1 MSISVS
7 VDEALLRE
15 AEEAT
20 NIHDPAELV
29 RQALLEKIERGT
41 ASDQSAEL
49 YTDER
54 PVEFAETEAEL
65 EKVPANKKTSFAER
79 WKGRFQLPP
88 PDPNDPRL
96 NYLLERFQRGQR

>member
-29 RQALLEKIERGT
+29 RQALIEKIARE
-41 ASDQSAEL
+41 SIEI

-54 PVEFAETEAEL
+54 LAEFAAADADLAGVMAE
-65 EKVPANKKTSFAER
+65 KKSSFAER
-79 WKGRFQLPP
+79 WKGKFQLPP

-96 NYLLERFQRGQR
+96 TYLLDRYRRGDR